1 MSGSE
6 LLADLRL
13 AALAV
18 ALCALAACGDD
29 AASPAGAADAPATP
43 AASATTPAAPAST
56 APASAAPAVQAHATA
71 SPGAVGIGGTQTL
84 NHPDDLQVVMLGY
97 RLRGKAPPIA
107 EWAAAQSV
115 VKNAN
120 EFDRARMLEAERER
134 LQGIYDGT
142 DGVGSLR
149 LNVNARFSEYDGGR
163 GGYYLDAFTP
173 GSSFAF
179 SAQPAPHPF
188 GSERVTLQV
197 GNAEELNFWPLDA
210 AAAQDALA
218 RNNGVRNVVLD
229 SSFRIVGV
237 SQGSDGPVVALRL
250 QRYVILSSRYGQP
263 AVLGERSFDH
273 DAQPE

>member
-1 MSGSE
+1 MCGSDR
-6 LLADLRL
+6 LAALRA

-18 ALCALAACGDD
+18 ALCAFAACDSDSGSTAGV
-29 AASPAGAADAPATP
+29 AAAPGAADASAPAP
-43 AASATTPAAPAST
+43 AAPGHAASAPPAA
-56 APASAAPAVQAHATA
+56 QAHAA
-71 SPGAVGIGGTQTL
+71 APSGAVGIGGTQTL
-84 NHPDDLQVVMLGY
+84 SHPDDLQVVMLGY

-107 EWAAAQSV
+107 EWAAAQYV

-120 EFDRARMLEAERER
+120 EFDRARVLEAERER

-142 DGVGSLR
+142 EGVGSLR

-173 GSSFAF
+173 GSSFNF
-179 SAQPAPHPF
+179 SAQPAPRPF
-188 GSERVTLQV
+188 GSEHVTLQV

-237 SQGSDGPVVALRL
+237 SQGSGGPVVALRL
-250 QRYVILSSRYGQP
+250 QRYAIVSSRYGQP